1 MEVGKKL
8 RRLRR
13 TKGLTLEEL
22 ANRAGLTKGFLS
34 QIERD
39 KMSPSIAALK
49 AILDVLGEDISTF
62 FKDMDVKEKNAF
74 KKDER
79 RAVEFEKPGVKI
91 ESPIPNLHYRELD
104 PLIVSIEPGAEIED
118 EDWDVEEAFGYILRG
133 SVRITINKNVYTL
146 RKGDCFY
153 IFPESSY
160 RIENTG
166 KKEAEILIVA
176 Y

>member
-39 KMSPSIAALK
+39 KTSPSISALK

-79 RAVEFEKPGVKI
+79 RSIEFEKPGVKI

-104 PLIVSIEPGAEIED
+104 PLIVSIDPGAEIED

-133 SVRITINKNVYTL
+133 SVKITINKNVYIL
-146 RKGDCFY
+146 RKGDSFY
-153 IFPESSY
+153 IFPETTY
-160 RIENTG
+160 TIKNTG

>member
-13 TKGLTLEEL
+13 SRGLTLEEL
-22 ANRAGLTKGFLS
+22 AERAGLTKGFLS

-39 KMSPSIAALK
+39 KISPSVSALK
-49 AILDVLGEDISTF
+49 SILDVLGEDISMF

-74 KKDER
+74 KKEER
-79 RAVEFEKPGVKI
+79 RVLDFDKPGVRI

-104 PLIVSIEPGAEIED
+104 PMIVWLDPGAEILD
-118 EDWDVEEAFGYILRG
+118 EDWDVEEAFGYVLKG
-133 SVRITINKNVYTL
+133 TIKLTVNKNVYTL
-146 RKGDCFY
+146 RKGDSFY
-153 IFPESSY
+153 LFPESTHTIKNES
-160 RIENTG
+160 
-166 KKEAEILIVA
+166 KKEAEFLIVA

>member
-13 TKGLTLEEL
+13 SRGLTLEEL
-22 ANRAGLTKGFLS
+22 AERAGLTKGFLS

-39 KMSPSIAALK
+39 KTSPSVSALK

-62 FKDMDVKEKNAF
+62 FKDMDVKERNVF
-74 KKDER
+74 RKDER
-79 RAVEFEKPGVKI
+79 RLQESDIPGIRI
-91 ESPIPNLHYRELD
+91 ELPIPNLHYRELD
-104 PLIVSIEPGAEIED
+104 PMIIYMEPGSVVDD
-118 EDWDVEEAFGYILRG
+118 ESWDVEEAFGYVLKG
-133 SVRITINKNVYTL
+133 TVKLTMNNNVYTL

-153 IFPESSY
+153 IFPETAY
-160 RIENTG
+160 RLENAS
-166 KKEAEILIVA
+166 KKEAEVLIVA

>member
-13 TKGLTLEEL
+13 SKGLSLEEL
-22 ANRAGLTKGFLS
+22 AERAGLTKGFLS

-39 KMSPSIAALK
+39 KTSPSVAALK
-49 AILDVLGEDISTF
+49 AILDVLGEDIATF
-62 FKDMDVKEKNAF
+62 FKDMEVKEKNVF
-74 KKDER
+74 RKDER
-79 RAVEFEKPGVKI
+79 RALETNIPGVKI

-104 PLIVSIEPGAEIED
+104 PMIVFMDPGSEIED
-118 EDWDVEEAFGYILRG
+118 ESWDVEEAFGYVLKG
-133 SVRITINKNVYTL
+133 TVKLMLNKSIYVL

-153 IFPESSY
+153 IFPETTY
-160 RIENTG
+160 KIKNDA
-166 KKEAEILIVA
+166 KKEAEVLIVA